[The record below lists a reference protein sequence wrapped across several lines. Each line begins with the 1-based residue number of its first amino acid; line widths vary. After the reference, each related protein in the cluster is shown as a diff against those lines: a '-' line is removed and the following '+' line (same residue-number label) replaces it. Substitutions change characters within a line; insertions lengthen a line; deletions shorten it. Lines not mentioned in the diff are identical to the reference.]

1 MKGIAAALMALAG
14 ALSHAAVSE
23 PEGPAPREEEPKA
36 TSARDDTPHPAAP
49 DATVAGQAATGAAAE
64 AAPSP
69 ARQVPPE
76 DDAAQDVFVP
86 SEDISEDL
94 SVRFP
99 VDI

>member
-1 MKGIAAALMALAG
+1 MKGIAAALVVLAG
-14 ALSHAAVSE
+14 ALSHAAASE
-23 PEGPAPREEEPKA
+23 PDGPALGEEEPNA
-36 TSARDDTPHPAAP
+36 TPARDKAPRPDAP
-49 DATVAGQAATGAAAE
+49 DATAAGQAAAGQAAE

-69 ARQVPPE
+69 AQEAPRE
-76 DDAAQDVFVP
+76 DDAARDVFVP